1 MNTTDING
9 LLVQMRAAATL
20 AQGRAPTPAAP
31 PIPEVAPPNFSSL
44 LRQSIDAVNQ
54 LQQNSAKLSAD
65 FERGAVGVD
74 LPEVM
79 VAGQK
84 ANISFQAMT
93 QVRNKLVS
101 AYQEIMSM
109 QV

>member
-1 MNTTDING
+1 MNATDING
-9 LLVQMRAAATL
+9 LLFQMRAAAAL
-20 AQGRAPTPAAP
+20 AEGRIPAPVAP
-31 PIPEVAPPNFSSL
+31 VPEVAPPNFSSL

-54 LQQNSAKLSAD
+54 LQQTSAGLTAD
-65 FERGAVGVD
+65 FERGVAGVD

-79 VAGQK
+79 VAAQK

-93 QVRNKLVS
+93 QVRNKFVS
-101 AYQEIMSM
+101 AYQEVMSM

>member
-1 MNTTDING
+1 MNATDING
-9 LLVQMRAAATL
+9 LLIQMRAAAAL
-20 AQGRAPTPAAP
+20 AQGRAPVATPASEA
-31 PIPEVAPPNFSSL
+31 VSPNFSSL

-54 LQQNSAKLSAD
+54 TQQRAANLSAD
-65 FERGAVGVD
+65 FERGTVGID

-79 VAGQK
+79 VATQK

-93 QVRNKLVS
+93 QVRNKVVS
-101 AYQEIMSM
+101 AYQEVMSM